1 MFKYF
6 NCFFSSFFR
15 TLGRIIVY
23 ILLGVLF
30 SVVLSKID
38 VHADTDSYVKL
49 NEVTLNYKDY
59 VYIPQGNI
67 VFEFNDD
74 TLYYADQVPQNFMA
88 TFCSSDDKITNWY
101 SNITDTS
108 FPHELNIYKT
118 NIPCKYSTS
127 DYTGG
132 TITYFYGKSF
142 TCPASGNNPT
152 CSSWGKWTF
161 YSYSGSYQLL
171 NFIITNDDISIDFS
185 SGAVISQNQQI
196 INQNQQIIN
205 GQNNIINNQN
215 NNTDKVIDNQDNN
228 TDKVI
233 DNQNNNTDKQIDS
246 QRVCNFYDKN
256 SIILDKH
263 FINSNGDS
271 ISSTNWGVT
280 DFISISSSSE
290 IILTKK
296 ISENFEANVCFFNI
310 NKTKI
315 SCFQQRN
322 LTENQKLIVPTNA
335 SFVRFSI
342 NKILNEPQW
351 KICQNG
357 NQAISGGLN
366 DINSSINDSSSPDL
380 DALKNTAGWLP
391 AGPIDSILNLP
402 LTLLNSLTT
411 NLSKSC
417 SPVELPLPF
426 IDKNLTLPCLSSI
439 YSQIDGLS
447 VWINSISVIAS
458 AFILFQ
464 YLMNLYKWVD
474 DTLSFRENNFI
485 DNWTGV

>member
-49 NEVTLNYKDY
+49 NDVTLNYKDY
-59 VYIPQGNI
+59 VYIPEGNI
-67 VFEFNDD
+67 VFEFDEGN
-74 TLYYADQVPQNFMA
+74 LYSSNQVPQNFLA

-101 SNITDTS
+101 SNINDG

-118 NIPCKYSTS
+118 NIPCQYSTS
-127 DYTGG
+127 DYQGG
-132 TITYFYGKSF
+132 RLTYFYGKSF
-142 TCPASGNNPT
+142 TCPVSGGDT
-152 CSSWGKWTF
+152 CHSWGKWTF

-171 NFIITNDDISIDFS
+171 NFITTNDDISIDFS

-196 INQNQQIIN
+196 INQNQEIIN

-215 NNTDKVIDNQDNN
+215 NNTDKVIDNQNNN

-233 DNQNNNTDKQIDS
+233 DNQNENTDKQIDS
-246 QRVCNFYDKN
+246 QKVCQNIGRNNGFKFNTRLDEYGNELDAGTSSITDFYFIKGGSVEIITPRIPTTTYSCFYDN
-256 SIILDKH
+256 
-263 FINSNGDS
+263 
-271 ISSTNWGVT
+271 
-280 DFISISSSSE
+280 
-290 IILTKK
+290 
-296 ISENFEANVCFFNI
+296 

-315 SCFQQRN
+315 SCFKN
-322 LTENQKLIVPTNA
+322 DLKGFISVPNNA
-335 SFVRFSI
+335 YYVRFTIQTNSDQ
-342 NKILNEPQW
+342 PTFR
-351 KICQNG
+351 ICQNG

-417 SPVELPLPF
+417 TPVELPLPY
-426 IDKNLTLPCLSSI
+426 IDKTLTLPCLSTI

-447 VWINSISVIAS
+447 VWVNSIGVIAS